1 MKNYS
6 IFKHSFCTLS
16 LFIVMLL
23 HAGVTY
29 AQEKLRISFSNVSLE
44 EALKKIESASKY
56 TFFYDDKRTDLSQKV
71 SANANGQSIEEVL
84 NAMLKTTNLTYEI
97 DNRQIALIIKEK
109 NGISQKSKKISG
121 VVKDENNE
129 PVIGVSIVQRNT
141 TNGTITDLDGRFSME
156 LPENS
161 SIEISYVGYGKQI
174 IPVANKSNFDIVL
187 KENSLNLDEVVVV
200 GYASRKVED
209 ITGAVSN
216 IRADKTNIG
225 GASTSVDQMLSGRIS
240 GVQFKQN
247 TSQPGGG
254 GKTIIRGRNSLFLNT
269 DPLYVVDGFVV
280 NTPSAPSSGMAFN
293 APDRDPLNSINPND
307 IESIAVLKDAAATAI
322 YGAQGS
328 NGVFIITTKRGKQGK
343 IRISYDGYAG
353 VQTVANEY
361 DVMNAQQ
368 YMRYNNQKR
377 LLAKS

>member
-1 MKNYS
+1 M
-6 IFKHSFCTLS
+6 
-16 LFIVMLL
+16 
-23 HAGVTY
+23 
-29 AQEKLRISFSNVSLE
+29 
-44 EALKKIESASKY
+44 
-56 TFFYDDKRTDLSQKV
+56 
-71 SANANGQSIEEVL
+71 
-84 NAMLKTTNLTYEI
+84 
-97 DNRQIALIIKEK
+97 
-109 NGISQKSKKISG
+109 
-121 VVKDENNE
+121 VKDENNE

-254 GKTIIRGRNSLFLNT
+254 GKTIIRGRNSLFLIR
-269 DPLYVVDGFVV
+269 
-280 NTPSAPSSGMAFN
+280 TP
-293 APDRDPLNSINPND
+293 
-307 IESIAVLKDAAATAI
+307 
-322 YGAQGS
+322 
-328 NGVFIITTKRGKQGK
+328 
-343 IRISYDGYAG
+343 
-353 VQTVANEY
+353 
-361 DVMNAQQ
+361 
-368 YMRYNNQKR
+368 YM
-377 LLAKS
+377 